1 MAHVEGVL
9 TLVNSH
15 GPWFRIQGAHL
26 ATPGVRV
33 QLSAESGIT
42 VDLIFGRAMWVRLG
56 WYPKHSHCRSGV
68 LPSSGLPA
76 LLHRCWA
83 KKLTDKVIRLA

>member
-26 ATPGVRV
+26 AESGARV

-42 VDLIFGRAMWVRLG
+42 VDLVFGSALWIRFG
-56 WYPKHSHCRSGV
+56 WYPKHSACRSGH
-68 LPSSGLPA
+68 LTSSGLPA

-83 KKLTDKVIRLA
+83 KRLTDKVIRLA